1 MKAWVPLTHLQL
13 TADLIS
19 SKPSLTLSDI
29 NLTQFKYPFMHTY
42 FSLYC
47 QKKRN
52 IKKQN
57 CNIIII
63 LKINDNSLVSSASF
77 FLDFIF
83 NSFDFF
89 FFFQMSWYSSV
100 SGKTEESYLTGKLG
114 SWSQIWSDSSKV
126 FKDISLRSPTSLPGE
141 KEAFRAGS
149 ACSLS
154 PWPCPGRMVK
164 FRVNF

>member
-29 NLTQFKYPFMHTY
+29 NLTQFKYHFMHTY

-57 CNIIII
+57 CNIII

-83 NSFDFF
+83 NSFDCFF
-89 FFFQMSWYSSV
+89 FFFFRCHDTLLFLVKQKNLILLVNWGAGAR
-100 SGKTEESYLTGKLG
+100 SGQTP
-114 SWSQIWSDSSKV
+114 
-126 FKDISLRSPTSLPGE
+126 LRSLKTS
-141 KEAFRAGS
+141 
-149 ACSLS
+149 
-154 PWPCPGRMVK
+154 V
-164 FRVNF
+164 